1 MNKISERN
9 KTNVLSIK
17 DLFEVY
23 KKDDKIIAFIKVFP
37 YADTCWVLRIKNNS
51 TNINIVKSLSTYEKV
66 DYIIKEVNG
75 CENIKKC
82 YLSRIDYL
90 AEYMF
95 DIHTDLIVFNKFF
108 HCDVTRVLPYLDI
121 LKFVLCSCSIYLF
134 LEKMLGKDWDKY
146 IDVYKCL

>member
-9 KTNVLSIK
+9 KINVLSIK

-23 KKDDKIIAFIKVFP
+23 KKDDKIIAFIKIFP
-37 YADTCWVLRIKNNS
+37 YADTCWVLRIKNNL
-51 TNINIVKSLSTYEKV
+51 TNINIVESLSTYKKV

-75 CENIKKC
+75 WENIKKC

-95 DIHTDLIVFNKFF
+95 DIHTDLIVFNNFF
-108 HCDVTRVLPYLDI
+108 HCDVTRVLSYSDI
-121 LKFVLCSCSIYLF
+121 LKFILCSCSIYLF
-134 LEKMLGKDWDKY
+134 LEKMFGKDWDKY
-146 IDVYKCL
+146 IDVYKYL

>member
-9 KTNVLSIK
+9 KINVLSIK

-23 KKDDKIIAFIKVFP
+23 KKDDKIIAFIKIFP
-37 YADTCWVLRIKNNS
+37 YADLCWVLRIKNNL
-51 TNINIVKSLSTYEKV
+51 TNINIIESLSTHEKV

-75 CENIKKC
+75 WENIKES

-95 DIHTDLIVFNKFF
+95 DICIDGITSNNSF
-108 HCDVTRVLPYLDI
+108 HRDVTRVLTYSDI
-121 LKFVLCSCSIYLF
+121 LKFILCSCSIYLF

-146 IDVYKCL
+146 INIYKYL

>member
-9 KTNVLSIK
+9 KINVLSIK

-23 KKDDKIIAFIKVFP
+23 KKDDKIIAFIKIFP

-51 TNINIVKSLSTYEKV
+51 TNINIVESFSTYKKV
-66 DYIIKEVNG
+66 DYIIKEVDG
-75 CENIKKC
+75 WENIKKC

-95 DIHTDLIVFNKFF
+95 DISIDVMPFNNSF
-108 HCDVTRVLPYLDI
+108 HCDVTKILTYSDI

-134 LEKMLGKDWDKY
+134 LEKMLGKDWDKH
-146 IDVYKCL
+146 INVYKCL